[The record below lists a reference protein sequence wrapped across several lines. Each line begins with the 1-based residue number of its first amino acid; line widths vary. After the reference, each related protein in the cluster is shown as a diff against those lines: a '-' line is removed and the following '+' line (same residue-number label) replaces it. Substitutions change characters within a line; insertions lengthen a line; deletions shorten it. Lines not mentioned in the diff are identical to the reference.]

1 MANGGKEKLAP
12 VVSGEY
18 IRKLRISLGLT
29 QLQFAKLMEVGNV
42 TVANWEKNGLDGT
55 KSSSFPNFKYLTT
68 LLKQSM
74 RHPELVPPQKL
85 IRYLK
90 LASNHELM
98 PYYLPYLEEMETD
111 YLNVI
116 NSGSLAGVL
125 FALLFDKD
133 LERRG
138 VPSPSDDAGKGL
150 EDLLGPTSAED
161 TELLEALDR
170 ESKAGDGKRKD
181 SGKNSKK

>member
-1 MANGGKEKLAP
+1 LIVANGGKEKLAP

-18 IRKLRISLGLT
+18 IRKLRVSLGLT

-55 KSSSFPNFKYLTT
+55 RSSSFPNFKYLTT

-74 RHPELVPPQKL
+74 KHPELVSSEKL
-85 IRYLK
+85 ARYLK

-98 PYYLPYLEEMETD
+98 PYYLPYLKELEAD

-116 NSGSLAGVL
+116 NSGSFTGVL
-125 FALLFDKD
+125 FALLFDKE

-138 VPSPSDDAGKGL
+138 KNAPADEAGENHL
-150 EDLLGPTSAED
+150 NLLGPSGAED
-161 TELLEALDR
+161 EELLEALER
-170 ESKAGDGKRKD
+170 QA
-181 SGKNSKK
+181 KNGT